1 MVLNIA
7 LAPPAT
13 SELGCGGRFSD
24 DSQSFP
30 GSGRTARRPGVP
42 GWRRGA
48 TLLIRGE
55 RKSRFGHHNLDNI
68 QSVRHPYLS
77 HYYYIADCSS
87 HPEARLQLRS
97 LCVFRS
103 SLQMFHIHVLTVS
116 FSPRFVAGCVGS
128 SELLQI
134 RSRASA
140 GRAAWLFS
148 AMALRRRA
156 TGAALFFLSRP
167 PRECFVTVLVRASFY
182 GVAFFRVSTMSAF
195 VRNVVSKDSTVF
207 VDASPRV
214 VLYSLLNWPPIL

>member
-116 FSPRFVAGCVGS
+116 YHFLQFNPCVAKPDRATTS
-128 SELLQI
+128 ALPSELF
-134 RSRASA
+134 ASA
-140 GRAAWLFS
+140 WLQ
-148 AMALRRRA
+148 
-156 TGAALFFLSRP
+156 
-167 PRECFVTVLVRASFY
+167 
-182 GVAFFRVSTMSAF
+182 
-195 VRNVVSKDSTVF
+195 
-207 VDASPRV
+207 
-214 VLYSLLNWPPIL
+214 